1 MESQLRAPNSQPLTN
16 LAAVLEHQH
25 HLILL
30 GRRRKGAEML
40 HTCWPDSLWS
50 QWELCLC
57 TNSVPRCKNE
67 GDRVLGKYFPC
78 TVCAEQPATS
88 NECRRQELL
97 QHNSQILCSSVCAAF
112 CAALSRVFL
121 LHLLAENKFSK
132 LPDDVKRFLLSF
144 EEMAH
149 QCGCLECE
157 AALGCLRRCFGKS
170 TWKLTC
176 LHAYLVSL

>member
-1 MESQLRAPNSQPLTN
+1 MSTDMESQLRAPNSQPLTN

-78 TVCAEQPATS
+78 TVCVQSSLRHLMSAEGRNYYNITLRYSAPVFVQLSVQLWAGFS
-88 NECRRQELL
+88 FCIYL
-97 QHNSQILCSSVCAAF
+97 QKINSQS
-112 CAALSRVFL
+112 
-121 LHLLAENKFSK
+121 
-132 LPDDVKRFLLSF
+132 
-144 EEMAH
+144 
-149 QCGCLECE
+149 CL
-157 AALGCLRRCFGKS
+157 
-170 TWKLTC
+170 TMWKDF
-176 LHAYLVSL
+176 Y